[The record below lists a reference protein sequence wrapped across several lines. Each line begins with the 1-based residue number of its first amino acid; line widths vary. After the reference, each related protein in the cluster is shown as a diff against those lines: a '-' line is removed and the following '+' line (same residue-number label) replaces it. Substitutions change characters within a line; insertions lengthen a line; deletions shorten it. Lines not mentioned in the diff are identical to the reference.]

1 MGLEDLGFD
10 GWFQERC
17 GDDSAASD
25 RPFRVIVVHRNSYI
39 VSKGDADVYA
49 ELAGKLSNN
58 AASALDFPATGDWV
72 LAQLLNDGTLA
83 IIHSILPRKSLL
95 ARKTAGKKTELQ
107 LIAANVDTAL
117 IIQALDADFNLRRLE
132 RYLVMAADGNIDPV
146 VLLSK
151 SDLID
156 ADEIE
161 AKKQAVA
168 ELMPDLP
175 VLAFS
180 NESKS
185 GLDAVKALF
194 ITGKT
199 YCLLGS
205 SGVGKTTLLN
215 QMTDK
220 IHHDT
225 QEVRRDG
232 KGRHTTTDRQLT
244 VLPGG
249 AMVVDT
255 PGMRELG
262 NIVVEKG
269 LEDTFAEIA
278 AAATGCR
285 FNDCT
290 HIQEDGCAVLAAVRD
305 GTIDEVR
312 YQSYLKL
319 QRESAFNEMTY
330 LEKRRK
336 DKAFGKMIKSVMKD
350 KRKRDR

>member
-1 MGLEDLGFD
+1 
-10 GWFQERC
+10 
-17 GDDSAASD
+17 
-25 RPFRVIVVHRNSYI
+25 
-39 VSKGDADVYA
+39 
-49 ELAGKLSNN
+49 
-58 AASALDFPATGDWV
+58 
-72 LAQLLNDGTLA
+72 
-83 IIHSILPRKSLL
+83 
-95 ARKTAGKKTELQ
+95 
-107 LIAANVDTAL
+107 
-117 IIQALDADFNLRRLE
+117 
-132 RYLVMAADGNIDPV
+132 
-146 VLLSK
+146 
-151 SDLID
+151 
-156 ADEIE
+156 
-161 AKKQAVA
+161 
-168 ELMPDLP
+168 
-175 VLAFS
+175 
-180 NESKS
+180 
-185 GLDAVKALF
+185 
-194 ITGKT
+194 
-199 YCLLGS
+199 
-205 SGVGKTTLLN
+205 VGKTTLLN

-278 AAATGCR
+278 AAAAGCR

-305 GTIDEVR
+305 GTIDEAR